1 MNSVDRTDTMRRA
14 RILRW
19 ASLSAALAAC
29 AATLAAVSLTGW
41 SLFQPDTRYMV
52 AIGRWIVENGELPT
66 SDLLTLHEGLAYIC
80 QQWPLCIAAAA
91 IFDAFGEAG
100 IRCAAAALDIAA
112 TATLWACTLDRGR
125 TGAVHMAAS
134 AACGAAIAVLCNSTP
149 RGIDVMALCA
159 CYAAGRKWARGG
171 RDSLLAAFPAAG
183 FAMAQLHGALWTVAL
198 MVPCCLILDGR
209 LDRHGRLKALTAAM
223 STAAACMLNPYGA
236 RLLMVPFATMSANS
250 LKSVGIGELAPWT
263 EAPAQAA
270 AACTLVSALVLY
282 RLRVRCRGGGRALLE
297 AGDLL
302 VLGTLMLALAN
313 VRNELFLMTSMA
325 LALSDIQ
332 GEVAGPRA
340 RRPLALASLCTAAL
354 LAAIGCLAATV
365 PAKTAIEE
373 SAAGALS
380 SLAAAGAK
388 PGDAVICDIDV
399 GSELE
404 LAGYRPLLDTR
415 AELFCPELNGGT
427 DAWGQ
432 ARSVLTGD
440 AAAIGET
447 GADFAVF
454 PSGAYPALEK
464 ALTGLGYADI
474 YDDGCFAAYA
484 DRPVSIESAHS
495 EQGRERG
502 KRPIH
507 PIFGKPD
514 DFPGRRVHLLC
525 RTAPERGG
533 NAAVA
538 PTAPPSRER
547 GSRERAHRQAPGHRH
562 MRRLQHEAP
571 RQGGPA
577 RAGLHRM
584 GRDRRLHRRRTD
596 RRPGVPVRRDEQQ
609 DQHRREHAQEH
620 YRQRRPCRPLGTS
633 DRFPSRRHHNSYI

>member
-1 MNSVDRTDTMRRA
+1 MDRTDTMRRA

-223 STAAACMLNPYGA
+223 STAAA
-236 RLLMVPFATMSANS
+236 
-250 LKSVGIGELAPWT
+250 
-263 EAPAQAA
+263 
-270 AACTLVSALVLY
+270 ACTLVSALVLY

-484 DRPVSIESAHS
+484 DRPV
-495 EQGRERG
+495 
-502 KRPIH
+502 P
-507 PIFGKPD
+507 
-514 DFPGRRVHLLC
+514 
-525 RTAPERGG
+525 
-533 NAAVA
+533 
-538 PTAPPSRER
+538 
-547 GSRERAHRQAPGHRH
+547 
-562 MRRLQHEAP
+562 
-571 RQGGPA
+571 
-577 RAGLHRM
+577 
-584 GRDRRLHRRRTD
+584 
-596 RRPGVPVRRDEQQ
+596 
-609 DQHRREHAQEH
+609 
-620 YRQRRPCRPLGTS
+620 
-633 DRFPSRRHHNSYI
+633 

>member
-1 MNSVDRTDTMRRA
+1 MNSVDRMDDMRRP
-14 RILRW
+14 RILRR
-19 ASLSAALAAC
+19 ASLAAALAAC

-66 SDLLTLHEGLAYIC
+66 SDPLTLHEGLAYIC

-134 AACGAAIAVLCNSTP
+134 AAVGAAIAALCNSTP
-149 RGIDVMALCA
+149 RGIDVMALSL

-171 RDSLLAAFPAAG
+171 QDSLLAAFPAAG
-183 FAMAQLHGALWTVAL
+183 FAMAQLHGALWTVAA

-209 LDRHGRLKALTAAM
+209 LDRYGRLKALTAAM
-223 STAAACMLNPYGA
+223 STMAACMLNPYGA
-236 RLLMVPFATMSANS
+236 RLLAVPFLTMAADS
-250 LKSVGIGELAPWT
+250 LESVGIGELAPWT
-263 EAPAQAA
+263 EAAPAQAA
-270 AACTLVSALVLY
+270 IACTLAAALLLF
-282 RLRVRCRGGGRALLE
+282 RLRVRRRLGGRALLE

-313 VRNELFLMTSMA
+313 VRNELLLLTSMA
-325 LALSDIQ
+325 LSLSDIQ

-340 RRPLALASLCTAAL
+340 RRPMAIAVCCTAAL
-354 LAAIGCLAATV
+354 AAAIGCLAATV

-380 SLAAAGAK
+380 SLAAAGALSSLAAAGAE

-432 ARSVLTGD
+432 ARSVFAGD
-440 AAAIGET
+440 AAAIGEIGT
-447 GADFAVF
+447 DFAVF

-464 ALTGLGYADI
+464 ALTGLGYAGI

-484 DRPVSIESAHS
+484 DRPV
-495 EQGRERG
+495 
-502 KRPIH
+502 P
-507 PIFGKPD
+507 
-514 DFPGRRVHLLC
+514 
-525 RTAPERGG
+525 
-533 NAAVA
+533 
-538 PTAPPSRER
+538 
-547 GSRERAHRQAPGHRH
+547 
-562 MRRLQHEAP
+562 
-571 RQGGPA
+571 
-577 RAGLHRM
+577 
-584 GRDRRLHRRRTD
+584 
-596 RRPGVPVRRDEQQ
+596 
-609 DQHRREHAQEH
+609 
-620 YRQRRPCRPLGTS
+620 
-633 DRFPSRRHHNSYI
+633 

>member
-66 SDLLTLHEGLAYIC
+66 SDPLTLHEGLAYIC

-134 AACGAAIAVLCNSTP
+134 AACGASIAVLCNSTP

-171 RDSLLAAFPAAG
+171 RDSLLVAFPAAG

-198 MVPCCLILDGR
+198 MVPCCLVLDGR

-223 STAAACMLNPYGA
+223 STAAA
-236 RLLMVPFATMSANS
+236 
-250 LKSVGIGELAPWT
+250 
-263 EAPAQAA
+263 
-270 AACTLVSALVLY
+270 ACTLASALVLY
-282 RLRVRCRGGGRALLE
+282 RLRVRRRGGGRALLE

-302 VLGTLMLALAN
+302 VLGSLMLALAN

-373 SAAGALS
+373 SAARALS
-380 SLAAAGAK
+380 SLAAAGAE

-432 ARSVLTGD
+432 ARSVLT
-440 AAAIGET
+440 
-447 GADFAVF
+447 
-454 PSGAYPALEK
+454 
-464 ALTGLGYADI
+464 
-474 YDDGCFAAYA
+474 
-484 DRPVSIESAHS
+484 
-495 EQGRERG
+495 
-502 KRPIH
+502 
-507 PIFGKPD
+507 
-514 DFPGRRVHLLC
+514 
-525 RTAPERGG
+525 
-533 NAAVA
+533 
-538 PTAPPSRER
+538 
-547 GSRERAHRQAPGHRH
+547 
-562 MRRLQHEAP
+562 
-571 RQGGPA
+571 
-577 RAGLHRM
+577 
-584 GRDRRLHRRRTD
+584 
-596 RRPGVPVRRDEQQ
+596 
-609 DQHRREHAQEH
+609 
-620 YRQRRPCRPLGTS
+620 
-633 DRFPSRRHHNSYI
+633 